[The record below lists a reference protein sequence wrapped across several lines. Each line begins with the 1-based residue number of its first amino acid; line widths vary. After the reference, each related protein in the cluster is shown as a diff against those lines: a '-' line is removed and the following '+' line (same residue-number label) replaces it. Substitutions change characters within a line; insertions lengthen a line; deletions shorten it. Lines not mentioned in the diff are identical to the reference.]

1 MDIILPA
8 HALARGPEFA
18 GSKTSFLSPPPR
30 TRRFARLS
38 QIFLRGFFTLF
49 LAGAEISHAVNI
61 SVNLVAPGEGFGNNI
76 RQADGSALPAN
87 ALLRIGTFVQDPDTN
102 AAAIEALLVAGAAV
116 SNLNNSANFL
126 TFGTAVRSS
135 FDETGILNFNFN
147 LGNDLKGKPIFLVA
161 YNHADA
167 TAATQVGVFRFYD
180 DTGTPTVFDDFAG
193 ADTEIFPALL
203 VESDEEAAFAT
214 PFLGGITSG
223 GPSSSTIFLASNADG
238 LGITSANPPDAV
250 RDESYSYTITANN
263 GATSFSADGLPNG
276 LSTDAATGV
285 ISGTPTTSGTFN
297 VTLRADNPLFVEVT
311 RAVTLTV
318 NEPVGLPPVI
328 TPPGAQTAYR
338 GVPFSLTVAA
348 SNDPTGFTLSGAPV
362 GFSISAAGVITGASA
377 APAGTYNL
385 SVQASN
391 AGGTSDPA
399 IIPLTLTQPSVTPS
413 AASVNGTVGTAITPV
428 TISVTPPAASPTF
441 SKSSGPDGVSI
452 DAASGQITGTPTAVP
467 AGPAATMNIIA
478 TFSGG
483 VTAETTVVFT
493 IATPAPVLLA
503 PAPAALEATRDEEFT
518 LVLERA
524 LNGAQGPITYL
535 QVAGDNLVNLGINL
549 SQSNNIGTL
558 RGKPQQLGTFSAS
571 FLAVNP
577 SGTSNVLPL
586 TITVDAAAPLITGES
601 SRGGGVGLPFRH
613 AFTSNDRFQDK
624 SVSGLPPGLSFTRN
638 VTVDQKV
645 FDLISGV
652 PTAAG
657 IFSVQL
663 TSRTTKRDGT
673 SLSTNRVLTL
683 RVDGS
688 RPDAGSMG
696 IRPGTFRLNQPTRT
710 TYAPAEGFFLTGADL
725 GSDSTVFMN
734 ATGLPPG
741 LGFGKVWNGAA
752 YVDGS
757 TTEKRDARR
766 RGLIT
771 GTPTQAGTFPIT
783 LYIQNG
789 RGYTKSTLTLTVSP

>member
-1 MDIILPA
+1 VVYFPP
-8 HALARGPEFA
+8 HFTNPLATGLAKHSPLQGNTPSLSRIRLTPLVACGF
-18 GSKTSFLSPPPR
+18 SFL
-30 TRRFARLS
+30 FL
-38 QIFLRGFFTLF
+38 IFCGT
-49 LAGAEISHAVNI
+49 GISHAVNI

-87 ALLRIGTFVQDPDTN
+87 ALFRIGTFVQDPDTN
-102 AAAIEALLVAGAAV
+102 TMAIKALLVAGSAV

-126 TFGTAVRSS
+126 TFGTASRSS
-135 FDETGILNFNFN
+135 FDPDGKLIFDFN
-147 LGNDLKGKPIFLVA
+147 LGNDLRGRPIFLVA

-167 TAATQVGVFRFYD
+167 AAATQVGVFRFYD
-180 DTGTPTVFDDFAG
+180 DAGVPTVFDDSTFDG
-193 ADTEIFPALL
+193 QIFPTLL
-203 VESDEEAAFAT
+203 LESDEEAAFAA
-214 PFLGGITSG
+214 PFFGRITSG
-223 GPSSSTIFLASNADG
+223 GPLSSTIFLASNAAG

-250 RDESYSYTITANN
+250 RNEPYSYTITANN
-263 GATSFSADGLPNG
+263 GATSFSADGLPPG
-276 LSTDAATGV
+276 LSVNASTGV
-285 ISGTPTTSGTFN
+285 ISGTPTSSGTSN
-297 VTLRADNPLFVEVT
+297 ITLRANNPLFVEVT
-311 RAVTLTV
+311 RDVTLAV

-348 SNDPTGFTLSGAPV
+348 SNDPTSFSLTGAPA
-362 GFSISAAGVITGASA
+362 GFSISATGVITGTTA
-377 APAGTYNL
+377 AAAGTYNL

-391 AGGTSDPA
+391 AGGTSAPET
-399 IIPLTLTQPSVTPS
+399 IPLTLTQPSVTPS
-413 AASVNGTVGTAITPV
+413 AASVNGKVGTAITPV

-441 SKSSGPDGVSI
+441 IKSSGPDGLVINSVT
-452 DAASGQITGTPTAVP
+452 GQITGTPTAVP
-467 AGPAATMNIIA
+467 TGPAATMNITA

-483 VTAETTVVFT
+483 VTAETKVVFT
-493 IATPAPVLLA
+493 ISTPAPVLLA
-503 PAPAALEATRDEEFT
+503 PAPAALETTRGQEFT

-524 LNGAQGPITYL
+524 LNGAQGPITYR
-535 QVAGDNLVNLGINL
+535 QVAGDNLVKLGINL
-549 SQSNNIGTL
+549 FQSNSIGTL
-558 RGKPQQLGTFSAS
+558 SGKPKQLGIFSAS
-571 FLAVNP
+571 FVAMNA

-613 AFTSNDRFQDK
+613 AFTSNDRSHHK
-624 SVSGLPPGLSFTRN
+624 SVSGLPPGLSFARN
-638 VTVDQKV
+638 VTVDNRV

-663 TSRTTKRDGT
+663 TARTTKRDGT
-673 SLSTNRVLTL
+673 SLSTSRVLTL
-683 RVDGS
+683 RIDGN

-710 TYAPAEGFFLTGADL
+710 TYAPSEGFFLTGADL

-752 YVDGS
+752 YVDG
-757 TTEKRDARR
+757 TAAQMREARR

-789 RGYTKSTLTLTVSP
+789 RGYTKSNLTLTVSP